1 MHWEPLGMALLLA
14 VLGTFMGMAFIGP
27 TVGPSRRIGSRSSAA
42 DFIWK
47 RMPEV
52 YGFYEKFL
60 MLVGCVAM
68 FAGAAYCVKL
78 ALTPW

>member
-1 MHWEPLGMALLLA
+1 MALLLL
-14 VLGTFMGMAFIGP
+14 VLGVFMGMAFIGP
-27 TVGPSRRIGSRSSAA
+27 TMGPSRRGSRRTAA
-42 DFIWK
+42 AFIWK
-47 RMPEV
+47 HMPEV

-60 MLVGCVAM
+60 MLLGCIAM